1 MSSVLN
7 TVISLVRTPSMFIAI
22 IAFLGLVL
30 QKKSFSDII
39 KGTLKTFIGM
49 VILTQGVNI
58 LSTSIT
64 PLSNGFTQL
73 FAITD
78 AKPLG
83 DFNTF
88 LGKWGGQV
96 GVIMLLGFVLNI
108 LIARF
113 TKFKTIF
120 LTANILYWYPMLFI
134 GVAVELSLIHI

>member
-88 LGKWGGQV
+88 LG
-96 GVIMLLGFVLNI
+96 
-108 LIARF
+108 
-113 TKFKTIF
+113 
-120 LTANILYWYPMLFI
+120 
-134 GVAVELSLIHI
+134 

>member
-58 LSTSIT
+58 LMGRSGRGYHVVRLC
-64 PLSNGFTQL
+64 P
-73 FAITD
+73 
-78 AKPLG
+78 
-83 DFNTF
+83 
-88 LGKWGGQV
+88 
-96 GVIMLLGFVLNI
+96 
-108 LIARF
+108 
-113 TKFKTIF
+113 
-120 LTANILYWYPMLFI
+120 
-134 GVAVELSLIHI
+134 

>member
-64 PLSNGFTQL
+64 PLSNGLPNYLLLQMQ
-73 FAITD
+73 
-78 AKPLG
+78 
-83 DFNTF
+83 NH
-88 LGKWGGQV
+88 W
-96 GVIMLLGFVLNI
+96 VISTHF
-108 LIARF
+108 
-113 TKFKTIF
+113 
-120 LTANILYWYPMLFI
+120 
-134 GVAVELSLIHI
+134 

>member
-58 LSTSIT
+58 LSCPVRNTVIQTSYY
-64 PLSNGFTQL
+64 
-73 FAITD
+73 
-78 AKPLG
+78 
-83 DFNTF
+83 
-88 LGKWGGQV
+88 
-96 GVIMLLGFVLNI
+96 
-108 LIARF
+108 RC
-113 TKFKTIF
+113 KTI
-120 LTANILYWYPMLFI
+120 
-134 GVAVELSLIHI
+134 G